1 MKFLSNLPHL
11 PILEVVNH
19 IKHRKHI
26 LVLASPPLP
35 LDSFSIV
42 EQELDLGCEKVIKET
57 YVNYK
62 TLEIAMKEWK
72 ELTANIFLNSYMNL
86 K

>member
-1 MKFLSNLPHL
+1 MKFLSNLSDL
-11 PILEVVNH
+11 PILELVNH
-19 IKHRKHI
+19 IERRKHI
-26 LVLASPPLP
+26 LVLASPPP
-35 LDSFSIV
+35 PFDSYSIV
-42 EQELDLGCEKVIKET
+42 EQELDLGCEKVLKET